1 MIRKYFYLWHI
12 KININDNTDDINIEK
27 KQEKYLEFQYLILH
41 MTIGILRI

>member
-27 KQEKYLEFQYLILH
+27 KAREIFGISILNI
-41 MTIGILRI
+41 TYDDRYS